1 MKAQLK
7 NSGSGRKSDRG
18 LLKHIYDISYLLT
31 QSLDLDAVLNEIVDH
46 VITGLKYDRAIVMLL
61 NEDETKLEC
70 KCIRGFTPLGEKR
83 AWEKPLILNRHDC
96 FETRVV
102 RSGKPLFIPDIA
114 KDPNIT
120 EIDRITAKYQERKS
134 LLHVPLKVKD
144 KVLGTIGVDRYR
156 TKMKISQRE
165 FEDLA
170 IFANQAAIIIE
181 NARLYKELKDEKLL
195 SENII
200 KSSING
206 IIVSDLRGRII
217 HLNPRAEEML
227 GIRKEEAVRLRLQ
240 EILNGDVGS
249 MYEKLV
255 TKGNSRHFEINY
267 QRKDGEKLI
276 LDLAPFPLE
285 ETDKVPSKTVL
296 LINDLTEK
304 RRIDEHLMRV
314 EKFAALGSMA
324 AGIAHEIRNPMAAIF
339 TTIQHVETKLEKSS
353 PHKYALQNVTKELDR
368 IERLIRELLNTVNP
382 FPLHMEKV
390 DVMDLLERA
399 LFFIKKKSG
408 DKNVN
413 VRFELEGE
421 RVYTKADAN
430 RLMQVFLNIMINS
443 AEAIKGN
450 GKVQINVKKIK
461 KRDLKNPFIIVKFTD
476 NGSGI
481 SPSIITKIFDPFFT
495 TKTGGTGLGLTVS
508 HKIIQDHNGF
518 IEVDSDKKG
527 TTVLIK
533 LPFVK

>member
-7 NSGSGRKSDRG
+7 NSVSGRKSDRG
-18 LLKHIYDISYLLT
+18 LLKHIHDISYLLT
-31 QSLDLDAVLNEIVDH
+31 QSLDLNAVLNEIVDH
-46 VITGLKYDRAIVMLL
+46 VVTGLKYDRAIVMLL

-102 RSGKPLFIPDIA
+102 RSGKPLFIQDIA

-217 HLNPRAEEML
+217 HLNPRAEEIL
-227 GIRKEEAVRLRLQ
+227 GLRKEEAVRLHLQ
-240 EILNGDVGS
+240 EIFNGDVGN
-249 MYEKLV
+249 MYEKLI

-267 QRKDGEKLI
+267 QRQDGEKLI

-353 PHKYALQNVTKELDR
+353 PHKHALQNVTKELDR

-399 LFFIKKKSG
+399 LFFIKKKSSDEPVARIFDQPVYG
-408 DKNVN
+408 RPSEVTAG
-413 VRFELEGE
+413 RFTI
-421 RVYTKADAN
+421 RA
-430 RLMQVFLNIMINS
+430 R
-443 AEAIKGN
+443 
-450 GKVQINVKKIK
+450 QITFGVCCIALLHHYLG
-461 KRDLKNPFIIVKFTD
+461 RNPFAASPQLQEIVCSADEF
-476 NGSGI
+476 
-481 SPSIITKIFDPFFT
+481 PFL
-495 TKTGGTGLGLTVS
+495 GTGFKPPAHKVSDTAIVFDLAEDRFHGLPS
-508 HKIIQDHNGF
+508 F
-518 IEVDSDKKG
+518 F
-527 TTVLIK
+527 IK
-533 LPFVK
+533 LSASLGQEFALHPLSGC

>member
-1 MKAQLK
+1 MKKQDK
-7 NSGSGRKSDRG
+7 YYRTDKKSDRN

-46 VITGLKYDRAIVMLL
+46 VITGLKYDRTIVMLL

-120 EIDRITAKYQERKS
+120 EIDRITAKYQERMS

-206 IIVSDLRGRII
+206 IIVSDLRGKII
-217 HLNPRAEEML
+217 HLNPRAEEIL
-227 GIRKEEAVRLRLQ
+227 GISKEEAVRLHLH
-240 EILNGDVGS
+240 EILNCDVGTI
-249 MYEKLV
+249 YEKLV

-267 QRKDGEKLI
+267 QRQDGEKLI
-276 LDLAPFPLE
+276 LDLAPFSLE

-353 PHKYALQNVTKELDR
+353 PHKHALQNVTKELDR

-390 DVMDLLERA
+390 DIMDLLERA

-430 RLMQVFLNIMINS
+430 RLMQVFFNIMINS
-443 AEAIKGN
+443 VEAIKGN

-461 KRDLKNPFIIVKFTD
+461 KRDLMNPFIIVKFTD

-481 SPSIITKIFDPFFT
+481 NPSIITKIFDPFFT

-518 IEVDSDKKG
+518 IEVDSEEKG

-533 LPFVK
+533 LPLVK